1 MSLATRLLRGAA
13 FLLGDLFGMR
23 FHPIDKVLKMHNGID
38 IKTYGK
44 NLPIYS
50 LEHGVVDGVGYD
62 KSAGNYV
69 RIMYRRIG
77 IILYLFHLLSYNV
90 KKGDY
95 VSSSRIVGY
104 VGTTGASTGVHLH
117 IGVKRIG
124 STKFI
129 DPMSINYIS
138 PEDERLEEDGILG
151 PKTMYKLQLIYN
163 QFPDCIISGQRNI
176 DLLLKFPSIFKKGLK
191 GSPWVKTIQKDLGCT
206 ADGLWGPE
214 TTEYIQRATNTP
226 VTRKL
231 LKANDP
237 SIKEIQRRIN
247 NKERLW
253 G

>member
-1 MSLATRLLRGAA
+1 
-13 FLLGDLFGMR
+13 
-23 FHPIDKVLKMHNGID
+23 
-38 IKTYGK
+38 
-44 NLPIYS
+44 
-50 LEHGVVDGVGYD
+50 
-62 KSAGNYV
+62 
-69 RIMYRRIG
+69 
-77 IILYLFHLLSYNV
+77 
-90 KKGDY
+90 
-95 VSSSRIVGY
+95 
-104 VGTTGASTGVHLH
+104 LH

-129 DPMSINYIS
+129 DPMSINYIP

-163 QFPDCIISGQRNI
+163 HFPDCIISGQRNI
-176 DLLLKFPSIFKKGLK
+176 DLLLTFPSIFKKGWK
-191 GSPWVKTIQKDLGCT
+191 GSIWVKAIQKDLGCT

-231 LKANDP
+231 LKVDDP
-237 SIKEIQRRIN
+237 SIKELQRRVN